1 MGTYD
6 ISPSWQEEVKIKS
19 WGSVPSM
26 ENSSIGTDL
35 IAWNNFKPLLEKSV
49 KAGQTFSNGV
59 VSTYS
64 LVYIGANVYA
74 GGVLAPNGD
83 IHFVPANANRGQ
95 KVSINGTVSTY
106 SLVYIGANVYTGGV
120 LATNG
125 DIHFIPYAANRGQK
139 VAVDG
144 TVSTYSLVYTTSYA
158 YGGGVLAPNGDIHFV
173 PLNANRGQKVSTL
186 TGKPFNRTICESP
199 FFNKL

>member
-1 MGTYD
+1 MSRNWLISQSWNDDVLQISQGTLP
-6 ISPSWQEEVKIKS
+6 I
-19 WGSVPSM
+19 
-26 ENSSIGTDL
+26 NNANTIGTDL

-59 VSTYS
+59 VFTYS
-64 LVYIGANVYA
+64 LVYASVYT

-83 IHFVPANANRGQ
+83 IHFVPH
-95 KVSINGTVSTY
+95 T
-106 SLVYIGANVYTGGV
+106 
-120 LATNG
+120 
-125 DIHFIPYAANRGQK
+125 ANRGQK

-144 TVSTYSLVYTTSYA
+144 TVSTYSLVYTTANA

-173 PLNANRGQKVSTL
+173 PLTANRGQKVST
-186 TGKPFNRTICESP
+186 GAAIPFNIGTCCSS